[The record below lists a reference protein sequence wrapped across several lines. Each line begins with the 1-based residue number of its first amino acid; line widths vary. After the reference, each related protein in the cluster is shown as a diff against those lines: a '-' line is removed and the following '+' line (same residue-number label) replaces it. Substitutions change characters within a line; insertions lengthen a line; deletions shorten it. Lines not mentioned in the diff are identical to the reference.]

1 MKKLVA
7 ICSIFALVIGTAS
20 CNSDD
25 NAPHRVEGSIEG
37 TWYADQVIYE
47 FNGEE
52 HSRSFMELRGDDAVS
67 ETDRIVIKDNKATL
81 YEHRILEGKETQTT
95 GSIDGNLITFEKYKD
110 NPRTIVIGNDKELKL
125 KYDFTAREGKAP
137 MIVSYSKV
145 KPVFVPKDP
154 K

>member
-25 NAPHRVEGSIEG
+25 NGKIRTEGSIEG

-52 HSRSFMELRGDDAVS
+52 HSRNFMELRGNDAVT
-67 ETDRIVIKDNKATL
+67 ETDRIVVNGNNVTLFENKITD
-81 YEHRILEGKETQTT
+81 GKETKTT
-95 GSIDGNLITFEKYKD
+95 GTIDGKLMTFEKYKD
-110 NPRTIVIGNDKELKL
+110 NPRTIVVRNEKELKL

-137 MIVSYSKV
+137 MTVSYSKV
-145 KPVFVPKDP
+145 KPVYIPKQ